1 MALAGG
7 STPRR
12 SYELAA
18 EAAPDWSSAA
28 VWLADERLVP
38 QDDPRSNARLVQ
50 ETLLALLDRQ
60 PETRFVRTELTA
72 DEAAAEYDDTLR
84 DVDFGLI
91 LLGIGPDGHTASLF
105 PSAPSLDETKRRA
118 VAAEPGLEPFVP
130 RVTMTLPAL
139 CAAQHVLFLVTGADK
154 AHAVRR
160 AFAKESS
167 HVTPASL
174 VRSEKGTTTAL
185 LDAAAAADLQ

>member
-1 MALAGG
+1 
-7 STPRR
+7 
-12 SYELAA
+12 
-18 EAAPDWSSAA
+18 
-28 VWLADERLVP
+28 
-38 QDDPRSNARLVQ
+38 
-50 ETLLALLDRQ
+50 
-60 PETRFVRTELTA
+60 
-72 DEAAAEYDDTLR
+72 
-84 DVDFGLI
+84 
-91 LLGIGPDGHTASLF
+91 
-105 PSAPSLDETKRRA
+105 
-118 VAAEPGLEPFVP
+118 
-130 RVTMTLPAL
+130 MTLPAL